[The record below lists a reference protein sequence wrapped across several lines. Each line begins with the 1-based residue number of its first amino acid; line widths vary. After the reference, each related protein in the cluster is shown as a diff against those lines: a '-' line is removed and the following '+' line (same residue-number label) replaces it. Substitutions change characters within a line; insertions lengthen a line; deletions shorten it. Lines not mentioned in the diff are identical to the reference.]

1 MPVTL
6 PADVVANL
14 DGLTTVFTQLNS
26 WISSLV
32 TTIASNSLLL
42 VSVGIF
48 VCGAVI
54 GLAYRLIRGNLPQKN
69 PCLSRVFCLL
79 SLI

>member
-1 MPVTL
+1 MIVPITTV
-6 PADVVANL
+6 ADVTANL
-14 DGLTTVFTQLNS
+14 DGLASVFTQLNT

-32 TTIASNSLLL
+32 TTIASNPLLL

-54 GLAYRLIRGNLPQKN
+54 GLAYRLIRG
-69 PCLSRVFCLL
+69 
-79 SLI
+79 

>member
-1 MPVTL
+1 MIVPTIHLAEVS
-6 PADVVANL
+6 ANL
-14 DGLTTVFTQLNS
+14 DGLATVFTQLNT

-54 GLAYRLIRGNLPQKN
+54 GLAYRLIRG
-69 PCLSRVFCLL
+69 
-79 SLI
+79 

>member
-1 MPVTL
+1 MPVIL
-6 PADVVANL
+6 PGEVVANL
-14 DGLTTVFTQLNS
+14 DGLSAVFTQLNT

-54 GLAYRLIRGNLPQKN
+54 ALAYRLIRG
-69 PCLSRVFCLL
+69 
-79 SLI
+79 

>member
-1 MPVTL
+1 MPTTSIV
-6 PADVVANL
+6 ADVTANL
-14 DGLTTVFTQLNS
+14 DGLTTVFTQLNA

-54 GLAYRLIRGNLPQKN
+54 GLAYRLIRG
-69 PCLSRVFCLL
+69 
-79 SLI
+79 

>member
-1 MPVTL
+1 MPTTHVAEVT
-6 PADVVANL
+6 ANL
-14 DGLTTVFTQLNS
+14 DGHATVFTQLTP

-54 GLAYRLIRGNLPQKN
+54 GLAYRLIRG
-69 PCLSRVFCLL
+69 
-79 SLI
+79 

>member
-1 MPVTL
+1 MAEVT
-6 PADVVANL
+6 ANL
-14 DGLTTVFTQLNS
+14 DGLTSVFTQLNT

-32 TTIASNSLLL
+32 TTIANNPLLL

-54 GLAYRLIRGNLPQKN
+54 ALAYRLIRG
-69 PCLSRVFCLL
+69 
-79 SLI
+79 

>member
-1 MPVTL
+1 MKGGEFLPITTAAVDVT
-6 PADVVANL
+6 ANL
-14 DGLTTVFTQLNS
+14 DGLASVFTQLNT

-32 TTIASNSLLL
+32 TTIASNPLLL

-54 GLAYRLIRGNLPQKN
+54 GLAYRLIRG
-69 PCLSRVFCLL
+69 
-79 SLI
+79 

>member
-1 MPVTL
+1 MPIIQPAEVT
-6 PADVVANL
+6 ANL
-14 DGLTTVFTQLNS
+14 DGLTSVFTQLNA

-32 TTIASNSLLL
+32 TTIANNPLLL

-54 GLAYRLIRGNLPQKN
+54 ALAYRLIRG
-69 PCLSRVFCLL
+69 
-79 SLI
+79 

>member
-1 MPVTL
+1 MPTTTT
-6 PADVVANL
+6 AEVVANL
-14 DGLTTVFTQLNS
+14 DGLAAVFTQLNT

-32 TTIASNSLLL
+32 TTIANNSLLL

-54 GLAYRLIRGNLPQKN
+54 GLAYRLIR
-69 PCLSRVFCLL
+69 S
-79 SLI
+79 

>member
-1 MPVTL
+1 MIVPTTNAAEVT
-6 PADVVANL
+6 ANL
-14 DGLTTVFTQLNS
+14 DGLTTVFTQLNT

-32 TTIASNSLLL
+32 TTIANNSLLL

-54 GLAYRLIRGNLPQKN
+54 ALAYRLIRG
-69 PCLSRVFCLL
+69 
-79 SLI
+79 

>member
-1 MPVTL
+1 MPTTTV
-6 PADVVANL
+6 ADVTANL
-14 DGLTTVFTQLNS
+14 DGLATVFTQLNT

-54 GLAYRLIRGNLPQKN
+54 GLSYRLIRG
-69 PCLSRVFCLL
+69 
-79 SLI
+79 

>member
-1 MPVTL
+1 MPITQT
-6 PADVVANL
+6 ADVVANL
-14 DGLTTVFTQLNS
+14 DGLATVFTQLNT

-32 TTIASNSLLL
+32 TTIAGNSLLL

-54 GLAYRLIRGNLPQKN
+54 ALAYRLIRG
-69 PCLSRVFCLL
+69 
-79 SLI
+79 

>member
-1 MPVTL
+1 MPVIQ
-6 PADVVANL
+6 PAEVVANL
-14 DGLTTVFTQLNS
+14 DGLSTVFTQLNT

-54 GLAYRLIRGNLPQKN
+54 ALAYRLIRG
-69 PCLSRVFCLL
+69 
-79 SLI
+79 

>member
-1 MPVTL
+1 MKGGEILMPTTQVAEVT
-6 PADVVANL
+6 ANL
-14 DGLTTVFTQLNS
+14 DGLATVFTQLNT

-54 GLAYRLIRGNLPQKN
+54 GLAYRLIRG
-69 PCLSRVFCLL
+69 
-79 SLI
+79 